1 VREGEIVEVT
11 SPVMEGPGQGN
22 TCVKGRY
29 GYAFANHDDRL
40 TAPLVKRDGEF
51 VETTWEEALGMV
63 ASRIQE
69 AMDDKGPD
77 SVAFL
82 SSARCTDEENYLM
95 QKLARAVVGTNN
107 VDHCARL

>member
-1 VREGEIVEVT
+1 MV
-11 SPVMEGPGQGN
+11 GPGQGN

-29 GYAFANHDDRL
+29 GYSFVNHEDRL
-40 TAPLVKRDGEF
+40 TVPLVKRDGEF

-63 ASRIQE
+63 ASRIRE

-82 SSARCTDEENYLM
+82 SSARCTNEENYLL